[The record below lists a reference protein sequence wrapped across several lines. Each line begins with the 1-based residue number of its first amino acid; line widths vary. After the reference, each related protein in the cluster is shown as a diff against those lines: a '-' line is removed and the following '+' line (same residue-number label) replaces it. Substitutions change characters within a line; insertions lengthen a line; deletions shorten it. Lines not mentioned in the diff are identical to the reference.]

1 MRTVRIEGLIDV
13 GEDCSVTEE
22 YWKQYLEN
30 EQIRDVTMRFI
41 CALLNEE
48 LTISRIND
56 KMKPLREQNAPD

>member
-1 MRTVRIEGLIDV
+1 MRTVRIEGLIDI

-22 YWKQYLEN
+22 YWAQYLEN
-30 EQIRDVTMRFI
+30 EQIRDVTVHFI

-56 KMKPLREQNAPD
+56 KMKHSREQNVPD